1 MDNRIFFNPGDSIA
15 NIHDYN
21 EASKQKEQP
30 QTGCSFC
37 LVLSNWQ
44 QCSTPVGATTKSKI
58 SVALPLKFHR
68 RQEFLD
74 PRRWVVKEVIG
85 RPGEVN
91 PAVFDKD
98 DLVGHPAGKFHVV
111 SHHN

>member
-1 MDNRIFFNPGDSIA
+1 MLSFIELA
-15 NIHDYN
+15 TVQY
-21 EASKQKEQP
+21 ASGSDDEIKD
-30 QTGCSFC
+30 FC
-37 LVLSNWQ
+37 R
-44 QCSTPVGATTKSKI
+44 P
-58 SVALPLKFHR
+58 R